1 MTNLKPYD
9 ISKRRVLVATRT
21 KTCAGKFSVPLLKM
35 GEGLPRPTCRS
46 RPQTTSMLLCPKDMV
61 VSDRGKGVIKASGVC
76 REDERKRTV
85 RLGIETPS
93 DAVKTA
99 GPNILRDQ
107 LGGYLHTDQVAA
119 GV

>member
-1 MTNLKPYD
+1 
-9 ISKRRVLVATRT
+9 
-21 KTCAGKFSVPLLKM
+21 
-35 GEGLPRPTCRS
+35 
-46 RPQTTSMLLCPKDMV
+46 
-61 VSDRGKGVIKASGVC
+61 VC

>member
-46 RPQTTSMLLCPKDMV
+46 RPQTTSMLLCPKDNG
-61 VSDRGKGVIKASGVC
+61 S
-76 REDERKRTV
+76 
-85 RLGIETPS
+85 P
-93 DAVKTA
+93 TA
-99 GPNILRDQ
+99 KWRSTRAIGR
-107 LGGYLHTDQVAA
+107 
-119 GV
+119 